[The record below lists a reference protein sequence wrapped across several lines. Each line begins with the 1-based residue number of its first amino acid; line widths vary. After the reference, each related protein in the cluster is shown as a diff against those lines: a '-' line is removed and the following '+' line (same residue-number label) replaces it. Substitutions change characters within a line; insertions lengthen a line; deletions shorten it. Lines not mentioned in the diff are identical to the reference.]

1 MKTYNQIFLRTTKAL
16 RFTLGKFLSEMGLG
30 IFTHYPRNG

>member
-16 RFTLGKFLSEMGLG
+16 KFTLGKFLSEMGLG
-30 IFTHYPRNG
+30 ILAPYLRNG